1 MQVQSTE
8 TSERRSQSH
17 NLIQELIDT
26 RTEMLSLLGKMAS
39 NKPFLEEGQADTL
52 ELLQEFCEIL
62 VDYTANA
69 HFRIYR
75 YIDEN
80 IEKRRSVLELAERI
94 YPPILETTRIIVNFN
109 DKYES
114 LQKGQLPASLE
125 ADLSLLG
132 ERLAERIELEDQL
145 ITELSRPR
153 IVRRTAS

>member
-8 TSERRSQSH
+8 TGERRSQSH
-17 NLIQELIDT
+17 NLLQELIDT

-39 NKPFLEEGQADTL
+39 MKPFQEEDQADIL

-69 HFRIYR
+69 HFRLYR

-80 IEKRRSVLELAERI
+80 IEKRRSVLELAEEI

-114 LQKGQLPASLE
+114 LQKGHLPTSLE

-132 ERLAERIELEDQL
+132 ERLAERIELEDRL
-145 ITELSRPR
+145 IAELSRPR
-153 IVRRTAS
+153 SVRKSAS

>member
-8 TSERRSQSH
+8 TGERRSQSH

-39 NKPFLEEGQADTL
+39 MKPFQEKDQADIL

-69 HFRIYR
+69 HFRLYR

-80 IEKRRSVLELAERI
+80 IEKRRSVLELAEEI

-114 LQKGQLPASLE
+114 LQKGHLPASLE

-132 ERLAERIELEDQL
+132 ERLAERIELEDRL
-145 ITELSRPR
+145 IAELSRPR
-153 IVRRTAS
+153 SVRKSAS